1 MAGGKGKIHEHP
13 NAGKSTFRERPHDI
27 NRKGVP
33 KKAYNSFIEMHKG
46 STEMVNKRS
55 IQDVVSILFNMTQA
69 ELMEAAKD
77 ESMPFTIRAVI
88 GALLDPKSRQKELA
102 DWRDWLFGRAEQK
115 VDLQADIIS
124 HTLKVE
130 YTDD

>member
-1 MAGGKGKIHEHP
+1 MAGGNKKIHEHP

-33 KKAYNSFIEMHKG
+33 KKAYNSFIEMHKET
-46 STEMVNKRS
+46 SEMVNKKS
-55 IQDVVSILFNMTQA
+55 IQDVVSILFNMTEA
-69 ELMEAAKD
+69 ELVEAAKD
-77 ESMPFTIRAVI
+77 KEMPFTIRAVI
-88 GALLDPKSRQKELA
+88 QALLDPKSRQRELA

-115 VDLQADIIS
+115 VEVQADVIS

>member
-1 MAGGKGKIHEHP
+1 MAGGNKKIHEHP
-13 NAGKSTFRERPHDI
+13 NAGKSTFRERPGDI

-33 KKAYNSFIEMHKG
+33 KKAYNSFIEKHKET
-46 STEMVNKRS
+46 TEMVNKKS
-55 IQDVVSILFNMTQA
+55 IQEVVSILFNMTES
-69 ELMEAAKD
+69 ELLEAAKD
-77 ESMPFTIRAVI
+77 KEMPFTIRAVI
-88 GALLDPKSRQKELA
+88 QALLDPKSRQKELA

-115 VDLQADIIS
+115 VEVQADIIS